1 MRQSLLVEVYFILAT
16 VFAVAVLT
24 WTGLGPAFVWPLALT
39 PYLGYNLYHLVRL
52 NLRIR
57 RHHRLTPPFPPGLWG
72 GIFRAI
78 AAFQQSGRK
87 RRKRQIRF
95 IRRFREA
102 AMSVP
107 DALVI
112 LDRLKRVEWANPA
125 AATLMDVAWPRDDG
139 KLLTELL
146 RHRKLGE
153 LIEAG
158 EYARPLEIAPDHN
171 RAITLSLRI
180 TPFGERK
187 RQRLV
192 VARDVTKIYHLDMIR
207 RDFVANASHE
217 LRTPLTVISGFLENL
232 ADSPATPH
240 GHRRPLQLMRNQ
252 TERMRSIIE
261 DLLTLSRLEMD
272 DQSRAVEPV
281 DVPDELHLILNEAQA
296 LSGGGHTFEE
306 SIDQDLL
313 LMGNQLELRSAFS
326 NLIFNAIKHTPTG
339 SRVRVV
345 WRRDL
350 GEPLFSV
357 EDDGEGI
364 AAEHIPRLSERFY
377 RVDTARSRASG
388 GTGLGLAIVNHVLNR
403 HGARLIIASE
413 EGSGSSF
420 SCRFPAE
427 SSLLRTRLMA
437 ATAAGFS

>member
-1 MRQSLLVEVYFILAT
+1 MRQSLLVEVYFIAASVT
-16 VFAVAVLT
+16 AIAVLT
-24 WTGLGPAFVWPLALT
+24 WIGLPPAIVWPLGLI
-39 PYLGYNLYHLVRL
+39 PYLGYHLYQLVRI
-52 NLRIR
+52 NLLIR
-57 RHHRLTPPFPPGLWG
+57 AHRRLTPPLPPGLWG
-72 GIFRAI
+72 GVFRAI
-78 AAFQQSGRK
+78 AEFQQSGRK

-112 LDRLKRVEWANPA
+112 LDRHKRVEWANPA
-125 AATLMDVAWPRDDG
+125 AATLMDVLWPRDDG

-158 EYARPLEIAPDHN
+158 EYARPLEIAPSHN

-192 VARDVTKIYHLDMIR
+192 VGRDVTKLYHLNMIR

-217 LRTPLTVISGFLENL
+217 LRTPLTVISGFLETL

-240 GHRRPLQLMRNQ
+240 GHLRPMQLMRNQ

-272 DQSRAVEPV
+272 DQSRTLEPV
-281 DVPDELHLILNEAQA
+281 DVPDELQLILNEAHA
-296 LSGGGHTFEE
+296 LSGEGNTFESE
-306 SIDQDLL
+306 IDRDLL
-313 LMGNQLELRSAFS
+313 LVGNQLELRSAFS

-339 SRVRVV
+339 TRVRIV
-345 WRRDL
+345 WRWDT

-364 AAEHIPRLSERFY
+364 APEHIPRLSERFY
-377 RVDTARSRASG
+377 RVDKARSRASG

-403 HGARLIIASE
+403 HGARLIVASE
-413 EGSGSSF
+413 EGSGSTF

-427 SSLLRTRLMA
+427 SALPRARLVTPA
-437 ATAAGFS
+437 AAGFS